1 MKSITSL
8 SLVSILAI
16 IQVLFLPIN
25 FALLLILLLIPSN
38 NNQLILLLIITGS
51 FFLSFFGG
59 LGFGVTVMSFSSAI
73 FMFLLLKRYLP
84 DRQVVKI
91 SLFIF
96 SLVFWEIMIRSS
108 SAVLTILV

>member
-8 SLVSILAI
+8 ILVSMLAI
-16 IQVLFLPIN
+16 VQVLFLPIN
-25 FALLLILLLIPSN
+25 FALLLILLLTSSN
-38 NNQLILLLIITGS
+38 NNPLIVVSIIMGS
-51 FFLSFFGG
+51 FFLSSFGG

-73 FMFLLLKRYLP
+73 FVFLLLKRYLP